1 MTQVLKQGIS
11 FTFMRETETIIRDLV
26 KDVSDLPVLVFT
38 DSDAV
43 EDDSR
48 SFQVFVVLV
57 GTHVG

>member
-1 MTQVLKQGIS
+1 
-11 FTFMRETETIIRDLV
+11 MRETETIIRDLV